1 MYSDDSVFDIK
12 EVLKKAVKYFV
23 EGTMVACG
31 FLYTG
36 EKDEG

>member
-23 EGTMVACG
+23 EGTMVAIAA
-31 FLYTG
+31 FFIP
-36 EKDEG
+36 EKK